1 MQGTSEVIYNIKANS
16 LLLNQVFYD
25 PVALNTKL
33 EILVPF
39 WIRTKTKEQHI
50 VHHDIW
56 NVGLGTKQ

>member
-50 VHHDIW
+50 VHHDI
-56 NVGLGTKQ
+56 